1 MVKTMVSFGTY
12 FSVSASRII
21 TFFVLK
27 KTIILFLNVLISKDE
42 IRFKEIRYFF
52 SCKCV

>member
-1 MVKTMVSFGTY
+1 MVKTTVSFGTH

-21 TFFVLK
+21 TFFVLNK
-27 KTIILFLNVLISKDE
+27 IIILFLNVLIFKDE
-42 IRFKEIRYFF
+42 IRFKEMRYFF